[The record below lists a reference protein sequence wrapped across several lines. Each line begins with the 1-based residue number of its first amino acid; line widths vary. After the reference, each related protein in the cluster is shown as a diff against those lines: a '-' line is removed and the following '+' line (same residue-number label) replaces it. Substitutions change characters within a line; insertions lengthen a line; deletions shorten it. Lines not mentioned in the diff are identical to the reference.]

1 MKLNQKKLEANLI
14 KLNEKMATLTP
25 EEVRGVS
32 ITLEAVEREGRLLN
46 ILGEKVQARMALGGG
61 SFTPEELEAINKAEI
76 RVNDLYLAIELA
88 TGVNIMN
95 GVVEDE

>member
-25 EEVRGVS
+25 EGIQGVA
-32 ITLEAVEREGRLLN
+32 ITLEAIEQEGRLLN

-88 TGVNIMN
+88 TGINIMN

>member
-14 KLNEKMATLTP
+14 KLSEKMATMSP
-25 EEVRGVS
+25 EEIQGVA
-32 ITLEAVEREGRLLN
+32 ITLEAIEQEGRLLN

-88 TGVNIMN
+88 TGINIMN